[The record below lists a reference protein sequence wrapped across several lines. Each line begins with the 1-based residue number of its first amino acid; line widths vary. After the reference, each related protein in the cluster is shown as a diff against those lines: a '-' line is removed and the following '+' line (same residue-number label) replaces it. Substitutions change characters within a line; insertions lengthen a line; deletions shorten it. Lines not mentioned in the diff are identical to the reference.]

1 MILSFV
7 CPAAPS
13 PLGGVNVLY
22 EYANG
27 LARRGHE
34 VHIAHGEFWGRPGVA
49 SVDEL
54 TWFRFEPSVAHHFGS
69 GAIPLP
75 EADVIFG
82 TGAPPQLGLP
92 VLLIQGFEMFPKE
105 FEREVFRTPCLKICV
120 ASWLR
125 TVGIE
130 FGVPPQQIVHVPMGI
145 DLDAF
150 RVRTRLD
157 ARAFDVGM
165 LYNAHPAKG
174 FLPGLQALEQ
184 VRAGLGGGMRVIIFG
199 TGEPEIELPEW
210 VTFRRDPDRRAL
222 IDEIYN
228 DCRVFVQPSHYE
240 GFGLTAVEA
249 MACGCAL
256 VSTDNGGSRDY
267 AIAGETAVL
276 AVAGDVD
283 SLAAGVDRL
292 LRDDGERT
300 RLAMNG
306 QTFVQRF
313 QWDRAVEELEAHLAR
328 YIAAP
333 AEFLQPPHDDA
344 DRRTVATYGSIG
356 SLG

>member
-1 MILSFV
+1 MIVSFV

-34 VHIAHGEFWGRPGVA
+34 VHIAHGEFWGRPGIA
-49 SVDEL
+49 SVEEL
-54 TWFRFEPSVAHHFGS
+54 TWVRFEPSVVHHFGS
-69 GAIPLP
+69 GEIRLP

-82 TGAPPQLGLP
+82 TGAPPELGLP
-92 VLLIQGFEMFPKE
+92 VLLIQGFEMFPRAM
-105 FEREVFRTPCLKICV
+105 ERAVFRTPCLKICV

-125 TVGIE
+125 SVGLE
-130 FGVPPQQIVHVPMGI
+130 FGVPPQQIVHVRMGI

-150 RVRTRLD
+150 RMQTALD
-157 ARAFDVGM
+157 SRQFHVGM
-165 LYNAHPAKG
+165 LYSSHPAKG
-174 FLPGLQALEQ
+174 FAPGLQALEQ
-184 VRAGLGGGMRVIIFG
+184 VRAGLGELRAIMFS
-199 TGEPEIELPEW
+199 TEQPEDELPEW

-222 IDEIYN
+222 IDEIYSE
-228 DCRVFVQPSHYE
+228 CRVFVQPSMYE

-267 AIAGETAVL
+267 AIAGQTALL
-276 AVAGDVD
+276 ADPGDVAG
-283 SLAAGVDRL
+283 LAEGVDRL

-300 RLAMNG
+300 RLATNG
-306 QTFVQRF
+306 QSFVQRF
-313 QWDRAVEELEAHLAR
+313 RWDRAVEDLEGHLER
-328 YIAAP
+328 YIASP
-333 AEFLQPPHDDA
+333 AEFQQAPVDDA
-344 DRRTVATYGSIG
+344 DPQAIARHDSIG
-356 SLG
+356 SLD